1 MLPKSMSEKPKIP
14 LTSRAGIIAKMGAA
28 KHNQQVI
35 TKNKIPPNFG
45 VVNYQTTSSRL
56 ERPSYV

>member
-1 MLPKSMSEKPKIP
+1 MSEKPKIP

-35 TKNKIPPNFG
+35 TKKTRWTEQKIM
-45 VVNYQTTSSRL
+45 
-56 ERPSYV
+56 